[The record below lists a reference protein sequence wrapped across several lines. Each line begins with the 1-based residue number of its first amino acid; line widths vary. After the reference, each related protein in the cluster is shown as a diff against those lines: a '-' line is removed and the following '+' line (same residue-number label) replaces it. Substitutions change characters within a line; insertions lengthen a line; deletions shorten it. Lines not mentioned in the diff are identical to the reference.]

1 MRNKEEIEQIIK
13 TKESGYSYDE
23 ISKMFGVNKSSIAFY
38 CNEKK
43 KSILLVKYQKQKE
56 NKNTRACLQCGKTF
70 IRKNNQKFCCVEC
83 YKKI

>member
-43 KSILLVKYQKQKE
+43 EKYSTCE
-56 NKNTRACLQCGKTF
+56 ISKTK
-70 IRKNNQKFCCVEC
+70 RK
-83 YKKI
+83 

>member
-38 CNEKK
+38 CNEKRNND
-43 KSILLVKYQKQKE
+43 ILERLRQKE
-56 NKNTRACLQCGKTF
+56 EQDAEYEDIICN
-70 IRKNNQKFCCVEC
+70 IV
-83 YKKI
+83 KKI